1 MQKQEPGKSKLNFTV
16 LAGAGANSMNKTYRK
31 SFIMFWLIAAILVT
45 SASAQEAK
53 KSKSEQ
59 APATPK
65 TVVNTDPAAQTVRT
79 ASGIVRGV
87 IEGDTS
93 SFKGIPYAAA
103 PVGDNR
109 WRPPQPV
116 PAWQG
121 VRDASKFGA
130 DCAQAGFPR
139 GSASISPTSSE
150 DCLFLNVWRPA
161 GAAPGAKLP
170 VMVWIHGGAFV
181 FGSGSFPDS
190 SGGPFA
196 QQGVILVTFNY
207 RLGRLG
213 FFAFPALGREHP
225 EEFKGNYAY
234 MDQIAALKWVQKNI
248 AAFGGDPKNV
258 TIFGES
264 AGGVSV
270 HSLLTIPL
278 AQGLFHKGIIE
289 SGGGRD
295 GVLTGR
301 PIREDN
307 TNPFYPVSAETI
319 GVNFAHK
326 HGIQG
331 ADATAL
337 AKLRALSV
345 AEIVDG
351 GQESDGP
358 NGPPIYSGPI
368 LDGKLVVETAES
380 AYKAGRQ
387 ARVPLIIGSNS
398 AEVPAGFVNANSK
411 EELLSLF
418 GNLRDKASAVYDP
431 DGTTDFAKM
440 LTMVNT
446 DKVWAEP
453 ARFTAS
459 AFVAKGAPAYIYL
472 FSYVSPAMQGRM
484 RYGAAH
490 ASEIPYVFNN
500 LGSRNGATVA
510 PKDQEVAKMMNT
522 YWANFAKTGD
532 PNGSGL
538 PKWPAYNPQKNEIL
552 EFQPDGTAVG
562 KPDPKKARL
571 DVIEQAVKIMTPR

>member
-1 MQKQEPGKSKLNFTV
+1 
-16 LAGAGANSMNKTYRK
+16 
-31 SFIMFWLIAAILVT
+31 
-45 SASAQEAK
+45 
-53 KSKSEQ
+53 
-59 APATPK
+59 
-65 TVVNTDPAAQTVRT
+65 
-79 ASGIVRGV
+79 
-87 IEGDTS
+87 
-93 SFKGIPYAAA
+93 
-103 PVGDNR
+103 
-109 WRPPQPV
+109 
-116 PAWQG
+116 
-121 VRDASKFGA
+121 
-130 DCAQAGFPR
+130 
-139 GSASISPTSSE
+139 
-150 DCLFLNVWRPA
+150 
-161 GAAPGAKLP
+161 
-170 VMVWIHGGAFV
+170 MVWIHGGAFV
-181 FGSGSFPDS
+181 FGSGSFPDT

-225 EEFKGNYAY
+225 EELKGNYAY

-270 HSLLTIPL
+270 HSLLTIPT

-319 GVNFAHK
+319 GINFARK
-326 HGIQG
+326 HRIQG
-331 ADATAL
+331 TDAAAL
-337 AKLRALSV
+337 ASLRALSV

-358 NGPPIYSGPI
+358 NGPLIYSGPI

-398 AEVPAGFVNANSK
+398 AEVPAGFVNARSK
-411 EELLSLF
+411 EDLLSLF
-418 GNLRDKASAVYDP
+418 GNLRDKATAAYDP

-472 FSYVSPAMQGRM
+472 FSYVSPSMQGRM

-500 LGSRNGATVA
+500 LSSHDGATVA
-510 PKDQEVAKMMNT
+510 PKDQEVAKMVNT
-522 YWANFAKTGD
+522 YWSNFARTGD
-532 PNGSGL
+532 PNGPGL
-538 PKWPAYNPQKNEIL
+538 PKWPTYNPQKNEIL
-552 EFQPDGTAVG
+552 EIQPDGTPVG

-571 DVIEQAVKIMTPR
+571 DVVEHADKLMTPR